1 MPTLQWG
8 FQGIPFS
15 LTFISRV
22 MIREYPQIFSKVLL
36 DVFVIKADLGE
47 VVSRFIGY
55 IIYAEWFNAGASQDV
70 LSYRR

>member
-1 MPTLQWG
+1 
-8 FQGIPFS
+8 
-15 LTFISRV
+15 

-47 VVSRFIGY
+47 VVTRFIGY